1 MNLIYLYDEFMRTP
15 DNVKGQVV
23 YIIDSDIQEG
33 YEISEKVQFYRYQL
47 AEQAGAEIYQGKTLD
62 IIEEIYQ
69 NVICSLCSGGNT
81 ILAPTP
87 YTPIYLE
94 VSHCMKWGHCI
105 IPGCGLKTNVVK
117 LPCLTGNVNSTYFG
131 RETSVL
137 GLLSLS
143 LRPTFPSYVFLAF

>member
-33 YEISEKVQFYRYQL
+33 YEISEKVQLYRYQL

-69 NVICSLCSGGNT
+69 K
-81 ILAPTP
+81 TP
-87 YTPIYLE
+87 FTSIITKSTFRPVYQTLFQKIKQSHNLE
-94 VSHCMKWGHCI
+94 
-105 IPGCGLKTNVVK
+105 L
-117 LPCLTGNVNSTYFG
+117 LPDYFLSTGNYLQPAKRFLQYWNKVKKN
-131 RETSVL
+131 
-137 GLLSLS
+137 
-143 LRPTFPSYVFLAF
+143 LRY

>member
-33 YEISEKVQFYRYQL
+33 YEISEKVQLYRYQL

-69 NVICSLCSGGNT
+69 K
-81 ILAPTP
+81 TP
-87 YTPIYLE
+87 FTSIITKSTFRPAYKTLFQKIKQSHNLELLPDYFLSTDNYLQPA
-94 VSHCMKWGHCI
+94 KRFFQYWN
-105 IPGCGLKTNVVK
+105 KVK
-117 LPCLTGNVNSTYFG
+117 KN
-131 RETSVL
+131 
-137 GLLSLS
+137 
-143 LRPTFPSYVFLAF
+143 LRY